1 MHGPHKD
8 ITRGSFPITGRSQ
21 NPAGIEQP
29 HYERVLAEATAQL
42 GKETFTALW
51 TRGHNMTTEQALVS
65 QDIEEPTPDTF
76 SVALPYIAIPSAIP
90 PAGLTKREF
99 EVLRLVAK
107 GLTNAQ
113 IAERLVISLT
123 TVNSYLSSI
132 YGKLGVSSRLGA
144 MRYVID
150 HHLL

>member
-1 MHGPHKD
+1 
-8 ITRGSFPITGRSQ
+8 
-21 NPAGIEQP
+21 
-29 HYERVLAEATAQL
+29 
-42 GKETFTALW
+42 
-51 TRGHNMTTEQALVS
+51 MTTEQVLAEQGQEV
-65 QDIEEPTPDTF
+65 TPPGT
-76 SVALPYIAIPSAIP
+76 LPAAPFRISTPSTLP

-113 IAERLVISLT
+113 IAESLVISLT

-132 YGKLGVSSRLGA
+132 YSKLGVSSRLGA

-150 HHLL
+150 RHLL

>member
-1 MHGPHKD
+1 
-8 ITRGSFPITGRSQ
+8 
-21 NPAGIEQP
+21 
-29 HYERVLAEATAQL
+29 VLAARERE
-42 GKETFTALW
+42 K
-51 TRGHNMTTEQALVS
+51 TTSDAFS
-65 QDIEEPTPDTF
+65 TTSFSIPTPST
-76 SVALPYIAIPSAIP
+76 LP

-113 IAERLVISLT
+113 IAESLVISLT

-132 YGKLGVSSRLGA
+132 YSKLGVSSRLGA

-150 HHLL
+150 RHLL